1 MSGTRLELR
10 VSHGGAAWSPV
21 ALPQQGALFLAS
33 EQQEGEKE
41 ATGFYLARMCRDDD
55 TRAAEREAGEGDGG
69 WGVRGE
75 LRRDRERLTPACQT
89 VKSVLF

>member
-1 MSGTRLELR
+1 MCVRKRLELR

-55 TRAAEREAGEGDGG
+55 TRAVEREAGEGGG
-69 WGVRGE
+69 VVRGE
-75 LRRDRERLTPACQT
+75 LRRDRERLTPVCQT
-89 VKSVLF
+89 GKSGLF

>member
-1 MSGTRLELR
+1 MFSRLFERAERVCVRKRLELR

-55 TRAAEREAGEGDGG
+55 TRAAEREAGEGRVDTAGEGEGG
-69 WGVRGE
+69 GGE
-75 LRRDRERLTPACQT
+75 
-89 VKSVLF
+89 